1 MEPCAY
7 CAPTVR
13 LLCACCV
20 LTACSVLATLRRP
33 VSSIYIYQAR
43 IKQNG
48 TDLVIGDFDNEVG
61 GCIPMS
67 MCGRLQPHMLQ
78 AATPCVAGCNPM
90 CGRLQP
96 QVWQAATPCVA
107 GYIPM
112 SMCGRL
118 QPNVLEAAI
127 SSSDA
132 VTTIRLVLHL
142 PRTYHAQ
149 MSAALA
155 YDKKARQMHGPRAL
169 VNFPDGPS

>member
-1 MEPCAY
+1 
-7 CAPTVR
+7 
-13 LLCACCV
+13 
-20 LTACSVLATLRRP
+20 
-33 VSSIYIYQAR
+33 
-43 IKQNG
+43 
-48 TDLVIGDFDNEVG
+48 
-61 GCIPMS
+61 
-67 MCGRLQPHMLQ
+67 
-78 AATPCVAGCNPM
+78 M

-118 QPNVLEAAI
+118 QPDVLEAAI